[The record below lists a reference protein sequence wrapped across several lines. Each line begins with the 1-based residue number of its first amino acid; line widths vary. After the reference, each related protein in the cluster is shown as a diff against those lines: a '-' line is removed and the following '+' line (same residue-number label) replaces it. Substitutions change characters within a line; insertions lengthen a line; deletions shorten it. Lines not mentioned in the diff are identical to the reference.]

1 MVELTALISNISYYI
16 HFDYLGLQGENGN
29 FKKNIK
35 IQKNYKNAI
44 TLQIRAVV
52 SLKLLQV

>member
-44 TLQIRAVV
+44 TL
-52 SLKLLQV
+52 